1 MRARADRCVV
11 VAVLGVLITGCG
23 PDAPSNAEGS
33 SAATTSSS
41 PASSASPTTSAA
53 PSTTAT
59 LTSGESV
66 TYPKS
71 QQDYTSVLV
80 RAWGVGDQTRARRY
94 ATAAAVKKL
103 FGTIDRG
110 GPGWTLVGCDNA
122 GPQPAC
128 TFIDRGQGQRLV
140 ILYDA
145 YKLGQP
151 RAVLDLE
158 FISDNPT
165 LATQ

>member
-1 MRARADRCVV
+1 M
-11 VAVLGVLITGCG
+11 
-23 PDAPSNAEGS
+23 
-33 SAATTSSS
+33 
-41 PASSASPTTSAA
+41 
-53 PSTTAT
+53 
-59 LTSGESV
+59 
-66 TYPKS
+66 
-71 QQDYTSVLV
+71 
-80 RAWGVGDQTRARRY
+80 
-94 ATAAAVKKL
+94 KKL
-103 FGTIDRG
+103 FGTMDRG
-110 GPGWTLVGCDNA
+110 GPGWSLVGCDNA

-140 ILYDA
+140 IFYDA

>member
-1 MRARADRCVV
+1 
-11 VAVLGVLITGCG
+11 
-23 PDAPSNAEGS
+23 
-33 SAATTSSS
+33 
-41 PASSASPTTSAA
+41 
-53 PSTTAT
+53 
-59 LTSGESV
+59 V
-66 TYPKS
+66 TYPES

-80 RAWGVGDQTRARRY
+80 RAWGVGDQSRARRY

-110 GPGWTLVGCDNA
+110 GPGWSLVGCDNA

-140 ILYDA
+140 IFYDA

-158 FISDNPT
+158 FISDKPT